1 MSTAILLWVM
11 FQASTSPGMERSAI
25 DARPVL
31 NIPDLAGESPAQL
44 AADEEREFIQRL
56 NQLSRALGAF
66 TETYRGG
73 EIDLKKV
80 KALRKAMHELEKSPW
95 FRPQK
100 EEK

>member
-1 MSTAILLWVM
+1 MTRPTTFPIIRL
-11 FQASTSPGMERSAI
+11 SPHPI
-25 DARPVL
+25 W
-31 NIPDLAGESPAQL
+31 
-44 AADEEREFIQRL
+44 EREFIQRL

-66 TETYRGG
+66 TETYKGG

-100 EEK
+100 EAGT

>member
-11 FQASTSPGMERSAI
+11 FQAGGSPGMERSPI
-25 DARPVL
+25 DARPIL
-31 NIPDLAGESPAQL
+31 NVPDLAEESPAQL
-44 AADEEREFIQRL
+44 AADQEREFIQRL

-66 TETYRGG
+66 NETYKGG

-80 KALRKAMHELEKSPW
+80 KALRKAMHELEKSQW